1 MQKPQMQNK
10 GAIFVRNYFTN
21 VWRKE
26 NQQTQWTAYPKED
39 DLSKVIVLYDCRP
52 EIGVFSGLQLVFQ
65 VQFHEDHPF
74 KAPSIRTLTPN
85 GRMKVGESICI
96 DGLTA
101 WHPESW
107 NPITSFSSV
116 VERFMCAFIDI
127 ENVSYGAGFI
137 TPPNP
142 TEIAKC
148 VEKSREWNKE
158 NQMEVY
164 QQFTNQCLKTE
175 STNSSVKKTET
186 DEEEEETEY
195 VYSDEED

>member
-1 MQKPQMQNK
+1 
-10 GAIFVRNYFTN
+10 
-21 VWRKE
+21 
-26 NQQTQWTAYPKED
+26 
-39 DLSKVIVLYDCRP
+39 
-52 EIGVFSGLQLVFQ
+52 
-65 VQFHEDHPF
+65 
-74 KAPSIRTLTPN
+74 
-85 GRMKVGESICI
+85 MKVGESICI

-142 TEIAKC
+142 SEIAKC
-148 VEKSREWNKE
+148 VEKSRDWNKE

-164 QQFTNQCLKTE
+164 QQFVNQCLKTE
-175 STNSSVKKTET
+175 SANSSVKSSVKTET
-186 DEEEEETEY
+186 DSETEY

>member
-1 MQKPQMQNK
+1 MLNK
-10 GAIFVRNYFTN
+10 GSLFVRNYFTN
-21 VWRKE
+21 VWKNE
-26 NQQTQWTAYPKED
+26 NQQTQWTAYPRED
-39 DLSKVIVLYDCRP
+39 DLSKVVVLYDCRP
-52 EIGVFSGLQLVFQ
+52 EIGIFSGLQLVFQ

-127 ENVSYGAGFI
+127 ENVTYGAGFI
-137 TPPNP
+137 CPPNP
-142 TEIAKC
+142 TEIVKY
-148 VEKSREWNKE
+148 VEKSKGWNKE
-158 NQMEVY
+158 NQADIYER
-164 QQFTNQCLKTE
+164 FTNQCLKTE
-175 STNSSVKKTET
+175 SRKSSVKT
-186 DEEEEETEY
+186 EETEEEDETTY